1 MKPHI
6 INNLLSIFEK
16 RPTIKHLLLSK
27 FSNIFTHLSDDE
39 KIKIFGL
46 ASSLNSGSV
55 IVEIGSYLGASS
67 CYIAS
72 GAKSSNSILHCIDT
86 WQNHEMSE
94 GIRDTFEEFKKN
106 TISLSKYIEIH
117 KGFSAEIA
125 KKFDQEIDMIFFDG
139 GHSYETINSDWNNW
153 SPKLKKN
160 AIVVFHDT
168 GWAEGVNKVI
178 EENSSSL
185 SKKDSLP
192 NMWWGT
198 KI

>member
-1 MKPHI
+1 MINFNFKEEIYKI
-6 INNLLSIFEK
+6 IFLKYKYFKIY
-16 RPTIKHLLLSK
+16 
-27 FSNIFTHLSDDE
+27 THLTNEE
-39 KIKIFGL
+39 KLKLFNL
-46 ASSLNSGSV
+46 AINSRKGSV
-55 IVEIGSYLGASS
+55 IVEVGSYLGASS
-67 CYIAS
+67 NFL
-72 GAKSSNSILHCIDT
+72 AKAAKIRSSKLHCIDT

>member
-1 MKPHI
+1 MI
-6 INNLLSIFEK
+6 SILE
-16 RPTIKHLLLSK
+16 IKYKSK
-27 FSNIFTHLSDDE
+27 KAQLKTFSRIFTHLTDE
-39 KIKIFGL
+39 EKLQLLKL

-72 GAKSSNSILHCIDT
+72 GAKSSNSVLHCIDT

-117 KGFSAEIA
+117 KGFSAEVAI
-125 KKFDQEIDMIFFDG
+125 KFDQEIDMIFFDG

>member
-1 MKPHI
+1 MIPILEIRYNSKKA
-6 INNLLSIFEK
+6 LLRTF
-16 RPTIKHLLLSK
+16 SK
-27 FSNIFTHLSDDE
+27 IFTHLTDE
-39 KIKIFGL
+39 EKLQLLKL

-72 GAKSSNSILHCIDT
+72 GAKSSNSILHCVDT

-106 TISLSKYIEIH
+106 TISLNKYIEIH

-139 GHSYETINSDWNNW
+139 GHSYETINSDWSNW
-153 SPKLKKN
+153 SPRLKKN

-178 EENSSSL
+178 EENSSFL